1 MRRLLKRMTERQLN
15 YLMFAFCGAGLVA
28 SLIGLAWAVMKG
40 G

>member
-1 MRRLLKRMTERQLN
+1 MTERQLN
-15 YLMFAFCGAGLVA
+15 ILMAVYCVLGLLA